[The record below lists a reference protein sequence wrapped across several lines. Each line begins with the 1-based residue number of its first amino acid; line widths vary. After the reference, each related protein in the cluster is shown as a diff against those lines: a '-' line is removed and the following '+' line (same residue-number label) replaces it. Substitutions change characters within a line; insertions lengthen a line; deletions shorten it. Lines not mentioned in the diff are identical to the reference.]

1 VAAASADGVVDLSR
15 STLGGFFF
23 CLPRNGT
30 LNVAV
35 GFNPRQ
41 IEFIASLRDAESNFL
56 AVPWVETH
64 GYVQASLRDEYK
76 KKGQDLQRS
85 RPD

>member
-1 VAAASADGVVDLSR
+1 MQLGALGFCRSPFTAPLTILS
-15 STLGGFFF
+15 
-23 CLPRNGT
+23 LPRSGT